1 MVKQINM
8 NNILLFQIILSTFV
22 IYFIWRMFSKKNK
35 GVLKISE
42 LVGWLIVW
50 LIVLSGLWW
59 PGLLSLVAFKLGV
72 GRGVDLAIY
81 VALILQMFL
90 IFRLFVKADRQQ
102 QEITIITRKIAIQ
115 DANQKNN
122 ESK

>member
-1 MVKQINM
+1 M
-8 NNILLFQIILSTFV
+8 FQIILSVFV
-22 IYFIWRMFSKKNK
+22 VYFIWRIFSKKNK
-35 GVLKISE
+35 GILKISE
-42 LVGWLIVW
+42 LIGWLIVW
-50 LIVLSGLWW
+50 LVVLSGLWW

-102 QEITIITRKIAIQ
+102 QEITIITRAIAIQ
-115 DANQKNN
+115 DANRKDND
-122 ESK
+122 